1 MNLNDF
7 RKDLEEALSSF
18 SEIETI
24 NMNRKSFLRNRF
36 VFSGII
42 IEYGLKVPFY
52 DTRVFLNVYFSE
64 NTKSPVSFTTSHKF
78 DNGSWTDKAHKF
90 AAQYTKKHDD
100 ICELDEKC
108 VIFHIP
114 PDAVMSGD
122 KVNEFA
128 LEQRIRSHC
137 EAMGK
142 LYDLY
147 DFSEISELFE
157 KSVNYDEFLD
167 RLEREFGQY
176 GEVIDY
182 DLLDAHSCDID
193 TIQFTFKPDKFDR
206 TARVLI
212 RYSFDSDLVYCVDM
226 CFDCPRANWTPE
238 SYKAANEYNQ
248 NIFRKCTLYPD
259 MCTFSFDCS
268 AIYLAS
274 AHFEAIDIVKYLPE
288 VQKTLSKISG

>member
-1 MNLNDF
+1 MNVHDF
-7 RKDLEEALSSF
+7 RKDLEKALLSF
-18 SEIETI
+18 SSIDTI
-24 NMNRKSFLRNRF
+24 DMQNKSFLQKRF
-36 VFSGII
+36 FFSGIL
-42 IEYGLKVPFY
+42 IEYGLTVPFS
-52 DTRVFLNVYFSE
+52 DSRVFLDAYFD
-64 NTKSPVSFTTSHKF
+64 TKNGTPVKFTTYQHF
-78 DNGSWTDKAHKF
+78 DNGSWPEKAQKF
-90 AAQYTKKHDD
+90 AAQYTKKNGDL
-100 ICELDEKC
+100 CELIEKRAVFHMEPDEIMQEKK
-108 VIFHIP
+108 I
-114 PDAVMSGD
+114 DAG
-122 KVNEFA
+122 A
-128 LEQRIRSHC
+128 LESHVRSHC
-137 EAMGK
+137 EALDK

-206 TARVLI
+206 IARVLI